1 MIRKVKKANLSK
13 TVCVLTILLLLCIL
27 TVGCAEKITRGDSVT
42 TDAGTIGSGS
52 QDASDSATGRL
63 DITTTA
69 QNGSLGDD
77 PFRDSTAL
85 LTARILK
92 TGKSD
97 CTLITAPDAVIL
109 IDTADTDDYELIDST
124 LQAQGVTAIDCMIL
138 THFDNDHIGSA
149 GAIIRN
155 YQVKNLYI
163 PAYTR
168 VSENYRAM
176 LAAVQATDTPV
187 QIVTEDVTFSVGSV
201 SLVLNPTHLYDDI
214 QPVTID
220 KDDGST
226 DAEENNFS
234 LITALTYGTQKLLF
248 LGDAEKERLA
258 EFNKSA
264 LAKDTYALLKLPH
277 HGDNNGQ
284 LRKLLGNTKPSYCIS
299 CVASSHNMDVT
310 LTDAVRLYGAWH
322 YATYDGTVIFRTDGT
337 QVRIAQEN

>member
-109 IDTADTDDYELIDST
+109 IDAADTDDYELIDST

-187 QIVTEDVTFSVGSV
+187 QIVTEDVTFSLGSV
-201 SLVLNPTHLYDDI
+201 SLALNPTHLYDDI

-226 DAEENNFS
+226 DAEENNLYIQYDTPHS
-234 LITALTYGTQKLLF
+234 ATEKVVSGTLH
-248 LGDAEKERLA
+248 
-258 EFNKSA
+258 SY
-264 LAKDTYALLKLPH
+264 AKGSFAK
-277 HGDNNGQ
+277 G
-284 LRKLLGNTKPSYCIS
+284 SY
-299 CVASSHNMDVT
+299 MD
-310 LTDAVRLYGAWH
+310 DF
-322 YATYDGTVIFRTDGT
+322 DFD
-337 QVRIAQEN
+337 